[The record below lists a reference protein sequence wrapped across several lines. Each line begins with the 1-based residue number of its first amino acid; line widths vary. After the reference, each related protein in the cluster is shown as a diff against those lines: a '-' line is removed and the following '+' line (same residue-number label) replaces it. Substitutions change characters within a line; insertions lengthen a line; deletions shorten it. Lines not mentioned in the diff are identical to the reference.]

1 MDNYQNVCYLIHF
14 DEPVGGKSH
23 YLGFAPDLSARIAK
37 HRASEGAAM
46 TRRANARGISWRVVR
61 VWRDSDRDAEVALKA
76 MIPKNLCPHCNLRV
90 SRQKARSLAEQSRQT
105 QGRPL

>member
-1 MDNYQNVCYLIHF
+1 VAEYRNVCYLIHF

-23 YLGFAPDLSARIAK
+23 YLGFAPELSARIAK
-37 HRASEGAAM
+37 HRASKGAAM
-46 TRRANARGISWRVVR
+46 TRKANDLGISWQVVR
-61 VWRDSDRDAEVALKA
+61 VWRDADRDAEVALKA
-76 MIPKNLCPHCNLRV
+76 MIPKNLCPYCNLRV